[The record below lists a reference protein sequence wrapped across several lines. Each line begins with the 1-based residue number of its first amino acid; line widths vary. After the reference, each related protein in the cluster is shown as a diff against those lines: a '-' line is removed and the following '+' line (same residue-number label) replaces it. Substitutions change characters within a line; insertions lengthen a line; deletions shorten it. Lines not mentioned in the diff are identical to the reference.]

1 MHPSTSTSLE
11 DRFGDH
17 LEPHSQRL
25 GWFRFGFG
33 DDRWTWS
40 PQVERMHGY
49 HPGTTAPGT
58 MLVLSHVH
66 PDDERQVADGL
77 HDIRHTGH
85 AYSSHHRIVDACD
98 RVHDVVMIG
107 VPFYDSLGAMV
118 GMEGFYLDATP
129 AAGPAT
135 DGPGFDRSANLVS
148 DLAADQRRREAR
160 RRRVRAAT
168 QC

>member
-1 MHPSTSTSLE
+1 MQPRTSTSVE
-11 DRFGDH
+11 DRIGDH
-17 LEPHSQRL
+17 PEPDLQSL
-25 GWFRFGFG
+25 GWFRFNFG

-77 HDIRHTGH
+77 HDIRRTGH
-85 AYSSHHRIVDACD
+85 AFSSYHRIVDACD
-98 RVHDVVMIG
+98 RVHDVVM
-107 VPFYDSLGAMV
+107 V

-129 AAGPAT
+129 AAAPTT
-135 DGPGFDRSANLVS
+135 DRSGFDRSANLVR

-160 RRRVRAAT
+160 RRRVRDAT
-168 QC
+168 RC